1 LSLTPMNRTVKPPSA
16 PARSCLDSALSPVT
30 TLSLTLSRG
39 LNHAPRT
46 VSGALRTIRIVGLVW
61 VDA

>member
-1 LSLTPMNRTVKPPSA
+1 LSLTPMNRTVKLPSA
-16 PARSCLDSALSPVT
+16 PARNCLDKFVWPMT